1 MYCRIEPRLTQPT
14 RNLLGRA
21 HRRKCDQVYEAM
33 YSAAA
38 PAVRR
43 PHTAAPVPVGRGS
56 KVSEIGEEG
65 GERGR
70 VAGAGAPLPRPRPR
84 FGRSQGQPH
93 TIKSPRITCGHAVRQ
108 GTEGRRQRWKLEQ
121 AGKKRDR
128 LPPVTKP
135 LWKFSL
141 LLVQMLFHMHLGN
154 CNRLKEQK
162 PCHWVAHSLCHYVKL
177 LLPLCYI

>member
-1 MYCRIEPRLTQPT
+1 MDESNFSLVNLLFAYLFLQIASRKQTTQDPMYGRIEPRLTQPT

-70 VAGAGAPLPRPRPR
+70 AAGAGTTPTPEIWTESRPT
-84 FGRSQGQPH
+84 SH
-93 TIKSPRITCGHAVRQ
+93 
-108 GTEGRRQRWKLEQ
+108 
-121 AGKKRDR
+121 D
-128 LPPVTKP
+128 
-135 LWKFSL
+135 
-141 LLVQMLFHMHLGN
+141 
-154 CNRLKEQK
+154 
-162 PCHWVAHSLCHYVKL
+162 
-177 LLPLCYI
+177 